1 MTQNLK
7 KIWPY
12 LLALVVFLV
21 VSCLYMSPALDGKVI
36 ATSDGVQ
43 GRAAVHECV
52 EYFEQT
58 GERSWWT
65 GSMFSGMPNYQ
76 IGGGRYE
83 ADNWLMPLR
92 KVFLMGYANGWAP
105 VWGIVLMYCL
115 GFFLLM
121 RAMKVDKWLSI
132 VGALAVAF
140 SSYFFII
147 IGANH
152 FSKTSTLALMSAVV
166 AGMYLIFN
174 GHRKSGI
181 ALTMPCA
188 AIGFYPHP
196 QMAYYVCFIIA
207 AFWVAELCKVLFAP
221 KTNSTDTL
229 PMREGRG
236 GSSSW
241 MAFGLNTL
249 LFAAAFGIGV
259 GTGTAATFT
268 NLEYAEETMRGG
280 HSDLEKTS
288 DDTNKTKGLDLDY
301 ATAWSYGIQE
311 CWTFLIPDYMGGSS
325 NYHLDKDSEICREM
339 VRQGVPRRS
348 AEQFCESLPLYW
360 GDQPFTAGPVYMGA
374 IVCLLF
380 LLGLLIVE
388 GPYKWALLVVTLLS
402 VSLSWGNHAMDW
414 TRLFFDYVP
423 MYNKFRAVSSIL
435 VIAEITMPL
444 LGFLALKRLTEAK
457 QQALK
462 AANGSAEAYQAN
474 PEIKQLLKQVGMAG
488 CTIIVLLLIAFFTTV
503 GFLGPNDEGIFAQLP
518 EWLNDAIVEQR
529 QAMFESDVWRSF
541 GFVIAAVALLVV
553 YLRYHK
559 MQGTAVLALCLGALI
574 LGDMWPVNKRYMNDS
589 MFSRGDSFEQA
600 FKVQPWEQMILD
612 NDKDPNFRVFNV
624 AQNPFNDAR
633 TSYRMKSI
641 GGYSA
646 AKLRRYQ
653 DLIEQHLSKFHQ
665 PVINMLNTK
674 YYIVK
679 EEQTGGLYPQLNP
692 DAMGNAWYVDTL
704 QVVKT
709 ANEECDGLMQYDLH
723 TTAVVDEQFAAK
735 LDRQVVNGQIVN
747 AADSLATVA
756 LTKYTPE
763 YVEYDAKSSQ
773 DGTIVFSEIYYDKG
787 WNAYIDGKPVPHYR
801 VNYLL
806 RALDVPAGEHHI
818 RFEFRPE
825 SVEKGNVLSMT
836 FVIAMY
842 LILIGCVALGVK
854 ECRKK
859 A

>member
-1 MTQNLK
+1 MNQILK
-7 KIWPY
+7 KSWPY

-21 VSCLYMSPALDGKVI
+21 VSCVYMSPALDGKVI

-58 GERSWWT
+58 GNRSWWT

-115 GFFLLM
+115 GFFVLM
-121 RAMKVDKWLSI
+121 RSMKVDNWLSI

-166 AGMYLIFN
+166 AGLYLIFN

-196 QMAYYVCFIIA
+196 QMAYYVCFIIG
-207 AFWVAELCKVLFAP
+207 AFWVAELCKAI
-221 KTNSTDTL
+221 KAKI
-229 PMREGRG
+229 E
-236 GSSSW
+236 W
-241 MAFGLNTL
+241 KAFGLNTL

-280 HSDLEKTS
+280 HSDLEKAS
-288 DDTNKTKGLDLDY
+288 DDSNKTKGLDLDY

-311 CWTFLIPDYMGGSS
+311 CWTFLVPDYMGGSS
-325 NYHLDKDSEICREM
+325 HYQMGKDSDIYNEL
-339 VRQGVPRRS
+339 VKQDVPRRS
-348 AEQFCESLPLYW
+348 AEQFCQSLPLYW
-360 GDQPFTAGPVYMGA
+360 GDQPFTAGPVYMGV

-380 LLGLLIVE
+380 VLGLLIVK

-402 VSLSWGNHAMDW
+402 VSLSWGNHAMGW
-414 TRLFFDYVP
+414 TRFFFDNVP

-444 LGFLALKRLTEAK
+444 LGFLALKRLTEIK
-457 QQALK
+457 QK
-462 AANGSAEAYQAN
+462 AAELAGDAKEVYGSL
-474 PEIKQLLKQVGMAG
+474 PEVKSLIRDIALATGI
-488 CTIIVLLLIAFFTTV
+488 IIVLLTV
-503 GFLGPNDEGIFAQLP
+503 ALLGTSGFIGPNDDSIFAQLP
-518 EWLNDAIVEQR
+518 EWLNDAIVAQR
-529 QAMFESDVWRSF
+529 EAMLKADVWRGI
-541 GFVIAAVALLVV
+541 GFVLAAAAVLLYYVFSP
-553 YLRYHK
+553 K
-559 MQGTAVLALCLGALI
+559 QKGTAVLAIVLGALI

-589 MFSRGDSFEQA
+589 MFSKADSFDVA
-600 FKVQPWEQMILD
+600 FKMQPWEQMILD
-612 NDKDPNFRVFNV
+612 HDQDPNFRVFNI

-653 DLIEQHLSKFHQ
+653 DLIDQHLSQMHM

-674 YYIVK
+674 YFIVQ

-692 DAMGNAWYVDTL
+692 DAMGNAWFVDTL

-709 ANEECDGLMQYDLH
+709 ANEECDGLLLYDLH
-723 TTAVVDEQFAAK
+723 TTAVIDQQYAEQTN
-735 LDRQVVNGQIVN
+735 RPVVNGQIVN
-747 AADSLATVA
+747 LPDSTAMVA

-763 YVEYDAKSSQ
+763 YVEYDTKSAA
-773 DGTIVFSEIYYDKG
+773 DGTVVFSEIFYDKG
-787 WNAYIDGKPVPHYR
+787 WQAYIDGELVPHFR

-806 RALDVPAGEHHI
+806 RAMNVPSGEHHI

-825 SVEKGNVLSMT
+825 SVEKGNTLSMT

-842 LILIGCVALGVK
+842 LILIGCVGLK
-854 ECRKK
+854 LKNYIIKK
-859 A
+859 